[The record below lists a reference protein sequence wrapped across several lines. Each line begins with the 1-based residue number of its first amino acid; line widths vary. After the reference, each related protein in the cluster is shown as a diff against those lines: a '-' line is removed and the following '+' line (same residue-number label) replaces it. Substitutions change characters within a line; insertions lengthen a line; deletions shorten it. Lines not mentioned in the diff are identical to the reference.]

1 LPLAIAVSLALK
13 QKELAMIASRRH
25 RCGFTMIELL
35 VVIAI
40 IGVLIGLLLPV
51 VQRVR
56 ESAARTSCTNN
67 LRQIGIALH
76 SYELHKK
83 VLPQARDKWPLV
95 HSPQARLLPYFEQE
109 NLQKLI
115 DFTQPPLDFA
125 KTGTNPNDNASP
137 TCASKYPV
145 ELFLCPVETFVRVPG
160 SDYGATNYVANV
172 GSGTVSY
179 GHINFWDGVFGQSP
193 VRMVAIYDGLSNTAA
208 FCETMVGDGQS
219 PPDTAAINPRRTRL
233 IIPGGADTTPA
244 ACAAAGGGN
253 VWSGQRSAKW
263 INGHYGDALYNH
275 YYQPN
280 STTWDCGNGS
290 NNKALTAARSAHP
303 GGVNLLLMDGSV
315 QFVRNSIALDPWR
328 ALSTRGASDIAEF

>member
-1 LPLAIAVSLALK
+1 
-13 QKELAMIASRRH
+13 MIASYRR
-25 RCGFTMIELL
+25 RGFTLIELL

-40 IGVLIGLLLPV
+40 IGVLIGLLLPA
-51 VQRVR
+51 VQKVR

-67 LRQIGIALH
+67 LRQLGIALH
-76 SYELHKK
+76 NYEICKK
-83 VLPQARDKWPLV
+83 VLPPARDKWPLV
-95 HSPQARLLPYFEQE
+95 HSPQARLLPFFEQG
-109 NLQKLI
+109 NLQDLI
-115 DFTQPPLDFA
+115 DFKQPPLDFA

-145 ELFLCPVETFVRVPG
+145 ELFLCPVETFAQAPG
-160 SDYGATNYVANV
+160 SPYGATSYVANV
-172 GSGTVSY
+172 GSGTV
-179 GHINFWDGVFGQSP
+179 GFGLINSWDGIFGQAP
-193 VRMVAIYDGLSNTAA
+193 VRIATISDGLSNTAA

-219 PPDTAAINPRRTRL
+219 PPDTATVDARRTRL

-244 ACAAAGGGN
+244 VCAAAGGGK

-275 YYQPN
+275 YYLPN

-315 QFVRNSIALDPWR
+315 HFIHNTIALDPWR
-328 ALSTRGASDIAEF
+328 ALSTRCTGDITEF